1 MRPRAAGARLDAPVT
16 SCDAAVVKPLPHDA
30 SDAALLEFI
39 DGWAALMER
48 EDYAAAFGYTDHGA
62 ETTWSPDLLR
72 RVVKAYGDGGETQTV
87 TVRGVPSD
95 VQQRKEVDRWEPN
108 QNDEVGEIWYDL
120 NIDGVASDLT
130 AIFVLV
136 DVEDGLSIR
145 LRDIHVM

>member
-1 MRPRAAGARLDAPVT
+1 MKLLPRDISDGALIA
-16 SCDAAVVKPLPHDA
+16 
-30 SDAALLEFI
+30 FI

-48 EDYAAAFGYTDHGA
+48 EDYAAAFAHTDHDSS
-62 ETTWSPDLLR
+62 TTWTPDLLR
-72 RVVKAYGDGGETQTV
+72 AVVKAYGDARATQRV

-108 QNDEVGEIWYDL
+108 ENDEVGEIWYDL

-130 AIFVLV
+130 ATFVMV
-136 DVEDGLSIR
+136 DVDEGLSLR